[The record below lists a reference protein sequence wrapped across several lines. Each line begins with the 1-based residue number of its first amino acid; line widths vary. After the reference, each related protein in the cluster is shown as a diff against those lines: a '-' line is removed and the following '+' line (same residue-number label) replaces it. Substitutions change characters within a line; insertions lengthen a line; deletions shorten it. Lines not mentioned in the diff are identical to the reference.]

1 MAVLM
6 DTRQLPC
13 HESTEAI
20 HAALNTA
27 TSPVRVTVAQGAQT
41 LIEEW
46 RLGAGA
52 NLLRSSTTDTLHL
65 QRTAQH
71 LRIDAPERLSLASS
85 VRGTCWTR
93 QPNWNG
99 DSLLQLLDLTAE
111 YETLWTGPN
120 AAVAFQIDYADL
132 GLPVDIVRAAAPL
145 LPTSPLYEL
154 TMRHV
159 RQLPTIAEQMTPGPA
174 LNMLGSAM
182 TDIVRALIAAVTPD
196 DTASRRA
203 REQSLY
209 TVLLAYIEQQLHD
222 PNLTPARIAAAHN
235 ISRRQLYRLFEATN
249 QTPAEAI
256 LSRRLDGARREL
268 ATRAAHHTL
277 ISATARRWGF
287 IDPRHFARRF
297 RAAYG
302 LTPSEWVRHHLTDR
316 Q

>member
-6 DTRQLPC
+6 DTRHLPSR
-13 HESTEAI
+13 ESAEAL

-27 TSPVRVTVAQGAQT
+27 TSPVRVTVAPGAHAHF
-41 LIEEW
+41 EAW

-52 NLLRSSTTDTLHL
+52 NLLRSSTSDTLHL

-71 LRIDAPERLSLASS
+71 LRVDAPERLSLASS
-85 VRGTCWTR
+85 VLGACWTR

-99 DSLLQLLDLTAE
+99 GGLLQLLDLTRE

-132 GLPVDIVRAAAPL
+132 GLPVDVVRAAAPL
-145 LPTSPLYEL
+145 LATSPLYEL
-154 TMRHV
+154 VLRHL
-159 RQLPTIAEQMTPGPA
+159 RQLPAVAEQMTPGPA
-174 LNMLGSAM
+174 LTMLGSAM
-182 TDIVRALIAAVTPD
+182 TDLVRALIAAVTPD
-196 DTASRRA
+196 GAASRQA
-203 REQSLY
+203 REQSLF
-209 TVLLAYIEQQLHD
+209 TVLLAYIDHHLHD
-222 PNLTPARIAAAHN
+222 PNLTPARIAAAHS
-235 ISRRQLYRLFEATN
+235 ISLRRLYRLFQDAE
-249 QTPAEAI
+249 QTPAEVI
-256 LSRRLDGARREL
+256 LTRRLAGARREL

-287 IDPRHFARRF
+287 ADPRHFARRF

-302 LTPSEWVRHHLTDR
+302 LTPSEWVRHHLGDR